1 MEKTCNHCVD
11 IEEKD
16 TFAMAMLKSYH
27 KQATRWFIIAL
38 VVLCMWLTT
47 IGVFVWYL
55 NQYDFSSETVTVE
68 QDTAEGGNAN
78 YIGGNGDIAN
88 GETENS

>member
-1 MEKTCNHCVD
+1 MQKTCTHCGD
-11 IEEKD
+11 TEGKD

-27 KQATRWFIIAL
+27 KQATRWYIIAIVIL
-38 VVLCMWLTT
+38 SMWLAT
-47 IGVFVWYL
+47 IGGFVYYL
-55 NQYDFSSETVTVE
+55 SLYDFSSETITVE
-68 QDTAEGGNAN
+68 QDSTDGGNAN